1 MVKPT
6 HKDAELML
14 QIAQWNSMSGV
25 PEAMNW
31 LWSDEFVSDYTA
43 FVKKY
48 PPGSDGYLKASR
60 ICGAFETIGTLYKNN
75 LLNKELLFDW
85 IAVAMVWKRIKGF
98 ALGARQEAGEP
109 RLYENFEMMAKDSK
123 A

>member
-1 MVKPT
+1 MAKPT

-31 LWSDEFVSDYTA
+31 LWSGEFVADYA
-43 FVKKY
+43 KFVKKY
-48 PPGSDGYLKASR
+48 PPGSDGYLRASK
-60 ICGAFETIGTLYKNN
+60 ICGAFETIGTLYKNR
-75 LLNKELLFDW
+75 LLNRELLFDW
-85 IAVAMVWKRIKGF
+85 IAVGIVWKRIRGF
-98 ALGARQEAGEP
+98 ALGVRKEADEP
-109 RLYENFEMMAKDSK
+109 RLYENFELMAKDSE